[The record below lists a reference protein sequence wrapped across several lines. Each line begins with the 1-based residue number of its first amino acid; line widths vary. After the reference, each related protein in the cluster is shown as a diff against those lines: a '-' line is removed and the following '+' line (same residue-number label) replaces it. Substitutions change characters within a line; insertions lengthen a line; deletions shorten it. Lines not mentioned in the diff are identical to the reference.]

1 MATTAMT
8 ARQRGKIFA
17 MAKTLCVG
25 DDELHDIVRGLTGC
39 DSIREL
45 SGKQAIRVI
54 DRLNVLAG
62 VTKDVPNRASEAQQL
77 YILRLAREMGWA
89 GEPSRLR
96 GFLEA
101 EGPLG
106 GQLDLGDGEFRHGHA
121 VGHPRAEHAH
131 IAVEK
136 RLGKGL
142 YGAGG
147 VEDSLQ

>member
-54 DRLNVLAG
+54 DRLNGYGTGSVVELPEEELDGAALAG
-62 VTKDVPNRASEAQQL
+62 
-77 YILRLAREMGWA
+77 
-89 GEPSRLR
+89 
-96 GFLEA
+96 
-101 EGPLG
+101 
-106 GQLDLGDGEFRHGHA
+106 
-121 VGHPRAEHAH
+121 
-131 IAVEK
+131 AVEELEK
-136 RLGKGL
+136 N
-142 YGAGG
+142 
-147 VEDSLQ
+147 